1 MKMNLNEKFRKR
13 FCEYTS
19 MKPKLPMSPSTRR
32 DGGMNLF
39 KAALISILLC
49 AFSLS
54 LSLYYTHKT
63 FKKSFILIYTK

>member
-1 MKMNLNEKFRKR
+1 
-13 FCEYTS
+13 